1 MASPMAS
8 PLLVQ
13 KSSSSCRGLGDPI
26 GFQGLFH
33 PAGTQN
39 SINDQVIES
48 GAKKQCKKPFSV
60 GTHEAPVI
68 FVEAKKRNQSDCR
81 VFLKVELQS
90 FVEAN
95 KIPMSMESP

>member
-1 MASPMAS
+1 LNQVP
-8 PLLVQ
+8 
-13 KSSSSCRGLGDPI
+13 KS
-26 GFQGLFH
+26 
-33 PAGTQN
+33 N
-39 SINDQVIES
+39 V
-48 GAKKQCKKPFSV
+48 KKPFSV

-68 FVEAKKRNQSDCR
+68 FVEAKKKRNQSDCR